1 MNQTNDSSF
10 QDLWSELS
18 WRGLIADS
26 TNDLEV
32 RRLLNKQSITFY
44 CGFDPTAPSLH
55 LGNLLQL
62 LVMRRLQLAGH
73 NPLLLIGGSTGLIG
87 DPRPSSERTL
97 NTRETVASWVEKL
110 RTQAGR
116 FLKDDER
123 EAKVVNNLDWFQE
136 MSALDFLRDF
146 GKFFRVNQMVKKD
159 AVRARLESD
168 NGISFTEF
176 SYQIL
181 QASDFLELF
190 RSHGC
195 VLQTGGS
202 DQWGNMIG
210 GTDLVKSSEGE
221 TVHAMTTPLIMNS
234 DGTKFGKSEGNAIW
248 LDEELTSPFAFHQ
261 FWLNTADADVIQ
273 RLKMFTFLSR
283 ERIKELVA
291 EVENNP
297 GARAAQRVLADEVT
311 ALVHGQEKVDQVK
324 EVASVLF
331 TSAPLETV
339 SVGTWG
345 EVFREISSITWE
357 QGETVAQAAV
367 RSGLCSSISDVRRT
381 VKQNGLSIN
390 NTKVTDADA
399 PLAEGDL
406 FTGEFLILRKGKK
419 QLAGLRN
426 PR

>member
-1 MNQTNDSSF
+1 MKQTNDSSF

-97 NTRETVASWVEKL
+97 NTRETVAGWVEKL
-110 RTQAGR
+110 RAQAGR

-123 EAKVVNNLDWFQE
+123 EATVVNNLDWFQE

-159 AVRARLESD
+159 AVRTRLESD

-283 ERIKELVA
+283 ERIKELAA

-419 QLAGLRN
+419 QLVGLRN